1 MSQNALNKDLK
12 THPANNPH
20 DIMPPV
26 AKLLGRELLSRE
38 PGQVKLRF
46 VARADFANR
55 HGTVQGGILT
65 AMLDSACGNALH
77 TNLAAGLKAVTTRL
91 DTVFL
96 RPATIG
102 VLIATAK
109 ITRKDDRSADI
120 EAEIGT
126 EDGQICAKA
135 VATMRLLP
143 RDTS

>member
-1 MSQNALNKDLK
+1 MNNDTK
-12 THPANNPH
+12 TVPASHPH

-26 AKLLGRELLSRE
+26 AKLLGRELMSRE
-38 PGQVKLRF
+38 AGQAKLRF
-46 VARADFANR
+46 VARPDFANR

-77 TNLAAGLKAVTTRL
+77 MNLAGDLKAVTTRL

-96 RPATIG
+96 RPAPIG
-102 VLIATAK
+102 PLIATAK
-109 ITRKDDRSADI
+109 VTRKDDRSADI

-126 EDGQICAKA
+126 EEGQICAKA

-143 RDTS
+143 RNPA

>member
-1 MSQNALNKDLK
+1 MSQKILNNDTEK
-12 THPANNPH
+12 TPASNPH

-26 AKLLGRELLSRE
+26 AKLLGRELMSRE
-38 PGQVKLRF
+38 PGQVRLRF

-77 TNLAAGLKAVTTRL
+77 TSLAAGLKAVTTRL

-96 RPATIG
+96 RPAPVG
-102 VLIATAK
+102 PLIARAQ

-143 RDTS
+143 RDSA